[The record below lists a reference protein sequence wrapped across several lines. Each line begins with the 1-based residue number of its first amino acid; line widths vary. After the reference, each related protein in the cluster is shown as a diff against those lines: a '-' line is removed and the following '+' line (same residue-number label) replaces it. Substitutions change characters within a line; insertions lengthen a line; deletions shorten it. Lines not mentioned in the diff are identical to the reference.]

1 MFKKSELDSA
11 IESLREEIAAIR
23 TSLSDLKNDVIEPLH
38 EENISLKNRV
48 KTLDA
53 QSESSDITRNK
64 MNQYRSPNYAT
75 VDNTPS
81 SMKKRDLKN
90 KCKEVLGKIDIKI
103 HEYGIK
109 ACHHLG

>member
-1 MFKKSELDSA
+1 MLTVHFLIVKMIKKSELDSA

-23 TSLSDLKNDVIEPLH
+23 TSLSDLKNDAIEALH

-64 MNQYRSPNYAT
+64 MNQ
-75 VDNTPS
+75 
-81 SMKKRDLKN
+81 
-90 KCKEVLGKIDIKI
+90 
-103 HEYGIK
+103 
-109 ACHHLG
+109 

>member
-1 MFKKSELDSA
+1 MIKKSELDSA

-23 TSLSDLKNDVIEPLH
+23 TSLSDLKNDAIEALH

-64 MNQYRSPNYAT
+64 MNQ
-75 VDNTPS
+75 
-81 SMKKRDLKN
+81 
-90 KCKEVLGKIDIKI
+90 
-103 HEYGIK
+103 
-109 ACHHLG
+109 

>member
-23 TSLSDLKNDVIEPLH
+23 TSLSDLKNDVIEALH

-64 MNQYRSPNYAT
+64 MNQYRSSNYAI
-75 VDNTPS
+75 VDDTPS
-81 SMKKRDLKN
+81 SMKKRDLKH
-90 KCKEVLGKIDIKI
+90 KCKEKYWGK
-103 HEYGIK
+103 
-109 ACHHLG
+109 

>member
-1 MFKKSELDSA
+1 MIKKSELDSA

-23 TSLSDLKNDVIEPLH
+23 TSLSDLKNDVIEALH

-64 MNQYRSPNYAT
+64 MNQ
-75 VDNTPS
+75 
-81 SMKKRDLKN
+81 
-90 KCKEVLGKIDIKI
+90 
-103 HEYGIK
+103 
-109 ACHHLG
+109 